1 VQNMCGNLAGLI
13 APAVTGFIIGATGE
27 FDRAFLLAA
36 AINVLGLIGWVVMLP
51 KIAPIE
57 WRR

>member
-1 VQNMCGNLAGLI
+1 MCGNLAGLI

-51 KIAPIE
+51 RIAPIE